1 LQTNTDIGVNR
12 KYKDTLFRFLFG
24 RDKKNALSLYNAIN
38 HSSYTEEDDLEYT
51 TLDDVIYMKFKN
63 DVSFLIGKTLNLYE
77 HQSSYN
83 PNMPLRGFLYYAD
96 LYRQLLPETE
106 RLYGRSLVRIPTPRY
121 VVFYNGSDKD
131 MAEEIIQ
138 LRLSDA
144 FETED
149 AKGAYE
155 WTATMVNINCGRNK
169 ELLQKC
175 RPLFEYSVFIGKVKK
190 YRIEMEQLNAA
201 VHRAVEECIRENIL
215 KDILEKH
222 RREVY
227 DMCLTE
233 FDEQKYEDIV
243 KEEAREEGLRE
254 GREEGLQEGLRKG
267 REDTARS
274 LLKSGKLS
282 EAEIAECTELPLEIV
297 QELKRKME
305 L

>member
-1 LQTNTDIGVNR
+1 
-12 KYKDTLFRFLFG
+12 
-24 RDKKNALSLYNAIN
+24 
-38 HSSYTEEDDLEYT
+38 
-51 TLDDVIYMKFKN
+51 M
-63 DVSFLIGKTLNLYE
+63 
-77 HQSSYN
+77 
-83 PNMPLRGFLYYAD
+83 
-96 LYRQLLPETE
+96 
-106 RLYGRSLVRIPTPRY
+106 
-121 VVFYNGSDKD
+121 
-131 MAEEIIQ
+131 
-138 LRLSDA
+138 
-144 FETED
+144 
-149 AKGAYE
+149 
-155 WTATMVNINCGRNK
+155 
-169 ELLQKC
+169 
-175 RPLFEYSVFIGKVKK
+175 FICKVKK
-190 YRIEMEQLNAA
+190 YRIEMGQLNAA

-274 LLKSGKLS
+274 LLKSGKIS

>member
-1 LQTNTDIGVNR
+1 M
-12 KYKDTLFRFLFG
+12 
-24 RDKKNALSLYNAIN
+24 
-38 HSSYTEEDDLEYT
+38 EYT

-149 AKGAYE
+149 A
-155 WTATMVNINCGRNK
+155 TMVNINCGRNK

-190 YRIEMEQLNAA
+190 YRIEMEQLNVA

-254 GREEGLQEGLRKG
+254 GRE
-267 REDTARS
+267 DTARS